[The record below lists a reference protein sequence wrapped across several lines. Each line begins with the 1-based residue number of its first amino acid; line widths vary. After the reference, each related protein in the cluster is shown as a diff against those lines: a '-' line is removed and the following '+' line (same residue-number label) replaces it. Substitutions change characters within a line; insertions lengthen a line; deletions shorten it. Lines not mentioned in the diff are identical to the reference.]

1 MKKSIVMTL
10 IFALFLSVASSAFAV
25 ETRAVTAHINGV
37 PETANTGDTLDV
49 AISLTNNE
57 TGAAET
63 AVMADFKVNYNADV
77 LEYVE
82 GSANTTYVDKGNG
95 SLTLQYFGNASE
107 TFTLQFKVIG
117 EKGTESAVT
126 FVPTQLTTTGTIG
139 LIPETTSVTVKV
151 PGEEEPE
158 ENTTTDENTTEPTEP
173 TEPEHKDPT
182 GTGSETEE
190 PEVDENGKPTKIPQT
205 GVNFAVV
212 GGVVIALV
220 AVAAVAKKIND

>member
-49 AISLTNNE
+49 AISLTNNA

-95 SLTLQYFGNASE
+95 SLTLQ
-107 TFTLQFKVIG
+107 
-117 EKGTESAVT
+117 
-126 FVPTQLTTTGTIG
+126 
-139 LIPETTSVTVKV
+139 
-151 PGEEEPE
+151 
-158 ENTTTDENTTEPTEP
+158 
-173 TEPEHKDPT
+173 
-182 GTGSETEE
+182 
-190 PEVDENGKPTKIPQT
+190 
-205 GVNFAVV
+205 
-212 GGVVIALV
+212 
-220 AVAAVAKKIND
+220 